1 MCIIIYIPKGEN
13 ITKNELK
20 DAWNTNPD
28 GAGIAYL
35 KNKKI
40 HVKKGYMDWDFFY
53 EDCKDIIFDDS
64 LERILHLRITSVGK
78 TIPSQT
84 HPFPLTDDEKEFKKL
99 EYTTTTP
106 VLMMNGTLSIKE
118 KKGFNDTA
126 TWIMTELHK
135 YNYQLPRLYKVLN
148 KNHCR
153 WAIISPTKITVT
165 DDFIKEN
172 GVYYSNLNHLWC
184 GWYKPYKKS
193 KKSKSKKS
201 HFHNATYEPLE
212 LWSADDWV
220 DFATGYAWYD
230 PEHDYENDE
239 GCSKCFL
246 YGKDCLRCWIYDEF
260 YNPPEESYT
269 KDYLNTT
276 IYELDSSE
284 AK

>member
-1 MCIIIYIPKGEN
+1 MCIIIYIPQGKN

-99 EYTTTTP
+99 EFTTTTP

-165 DDFIKEN
+165 DDFIEEN
-172 GVYYSNLNHLWC
+172 GIYYSNLNHQWC
-184 GWYKPYKKS
+184 SWYKPS

-201 HFHNATYEPLE
+201 YFHDEYYGTSD
-212 LWSADDWV
+212 LWSDDDWTEWV
-220 DFATGYAWYD
+220 TGYAWYD

-260 YNPPEESYT
+260 YNTSEESYT